1 MGANQIVYVCW
12 FHTLSMTLD
21 RNDILSLVYD
31 ECVSL
36 AVFNSSHNTR
46 WGPHQVMEVSC
57 FLKWVDPQI
66 INFEMGFPWNK
77 QNLLW
82 GVPIYG
88 SIESINKQPIYIC
101 VYYMYS
107 VLYCIIL
114 YYIFLFILYYIL
126 CYVILYYILCYVIL
140 YYIIWYYIKLYY
152 IYSYM
157 TGWFCSG
164 KCWKKSSTMVQGGPP
179 PS

>member
-1 MGANQIVYVCW
+1 
-12 FHTLSMTLD
+12 MTLD

-88 SIESINKQPIYIC
+88 SIESINKQPIYI
-101 VYYMYS
+101 YMYIICILYCI
-107 VLYCIIL
+107 VLYYIIL
-114 YYIFLFILYYIL
+114 YYMLCYIILYFML
-126 CYVILYYILCYVIL
+126 CYIIL
-140 YYIIWYYIKLYY
+140 YYIIWYYIKLYYIY

-179 PS
+179 PSYKLVYKL